1 MNRRDARGAAGGAT
15 RRDFLLRTGLAA
27 GALTLGGEPDGLWA
41 AMDAHSTLNERTYR
55 TGPYTVTVRAH
66 RLRPTAGAHM
76 FDVDVTFGE

>member
-1 MNRRDARGAAGGAT
+1 MMMALYPIQLARG
-15 RRDFLLRTGLAA
+15 
-27 GALTLGGEPDGLWA
+27 LGGEPDGLWA